1 VTAVVTSPASTP
13 PPDSSVTAPPPDSSV
28 AAPPTGMFRSLR
40 VRNYRLYA
48 GGQLVS
54 LNGTW
59 MQRVAQDWLVLELT
73 NSGTALGIVT
83 ALQFLPSLLFGLWG
97 GLLAD
102 RYDKRKLLLATQ
114 TGLALVALI
123 LGVLDVTGIVQYW
136 QVLVLA
142 LALGLVSAID
152 SPVRQ
157 SFVVEMVGPDDLTNA
172 VGLNST
178 IFNSARILG
187 PAVAGVMITAIGT
200 GWAFV
205 ANGISSIAVLTGL
218 ALMRPA
224 ELRPSPAIDRIRG
237 QLRAGLHYVRQR
249 QDLLLTM
256 VMVFV
261 VGTFGLNFQITTAL
275 LAKQV
280 FHRSATGYGLLSTA
294 LAVGACVGA
303 VLATRRRTRPSLLF
317 LLLAAMAFGLLEI
330 LAGSMPGFGATA
342 LMLVLVG
349 LAMLTFTTAAN
360 SSVQLG
366 VEATMRGRV
375 MALYLMCFLGG
386 TPVGAPIV
394 GWVANTVGAR
404 WGMIGG
410 GLVCM
415 AMAVGMALYLVR
427 RRSLHIAD
435 VTDRWEKIT
444 SRY

>member
-1 VTAVVTSPASTP
+1 
-13 PPDSSVTAPPPDSSV
+13 
-28 AAPPTGMFRSLR
+28 MFRSLR

-54 LNGTW
+54 LTGTW

-256 VMVFV
+256 VLVFV